1 MNGLR
6 WRPRWGVALAVCMGS
21 MLACPAA
28 AQRPAE
34 LIQVYADALANN
46 ASFRARLAQVRAVDQ
61 LQLQAEGQLLPQL
74 GLLGSYDYVDEQIEG
89 RFFGLV
95 DVDNDESFD
104 RTLYGVQL
112 TQAIYRPELVIT
124 RDQATLGKAQ
134 ARFQLE
140 ADEGALM
147 LEVAEAYFGVL
158 AALDLASFSK
168 AEQEA
173 LQTQLDQV
181 GTRTDA
187 GLATQ
192 ADLAAARAQ
201 SAVAGANVVQSNASL
216 EAAYA
221 ALDAVSGKVYRSF
234 KVLPEGMVLAR
245 PQPATVAPWLQRAR
259 EQNLVV
265 LGARL
270 ALQIAELELE
280 KVRKIRW
287 PRVDAAASASRLDNA
302 GGLSGD
308 REETESRIG
317 VKVVL
322 PLYAGGSIEAK
333 IAEAEARREVAAAQ
347 LEAAEQLAESHAR
360 LAYLQTTNGLAL
372 VPARRASL
380 DAAREAETATL
391 SGFDA
396 GTLTSA
402 DVLRVIRA
410 RYEAE
415 RDYAAARYTF
425 MLDSL
430 RLKQAAGDLTNAD
443 LNRFDRLLRP
453 PSAAQR

>member
-6 WRPRWGVALAVCMGS
+6 WRSRWGAALAVLTGLT
-21 MLACPAA
+21 LALPAA
-28 AQRPAE
+28 AQKPAD
-34 LIQVYADALANN
+34 LIQIYADALANN
-46 ASFRARLAQVRAVDQ
+46 ASFRARLAKVEAVDQ
-61 LQLQAEGQLLPQL
+61 LHLQAEGQLLPQV
-74 GLLGSYDYVDEQIEG
+74 GVLGSYDYVDEEIEG

-95 DVDNDESFD
+95 DVDNDDSFD

-112 TQAIYRPELVIT
+112 TQALYRPELVIT
-124 RDQATLGKAQ
+124 RDQATLSKAQ

-140 ADEGALM
+140 ADEGTLM

-158 AALDLASFSK
+158 AALDLESFYK

-181 GTRTDA
+181 GTRTAA

-201 SAVAGANVVQSNASL
+201 YAVAGANVVQAAAAL
-216 EAAYA
+216 QGAYA
-221 ALDAVSGKVYRSF
+221 ALDAIAGKVYRSF

-259 EQNLVV
+259 EQNLTV

-270 ALQIAELELE
+270 SLQIAELELE
-280 KVRKIRW
+280 KARKTRW
-287 PRVDAAASASRLDNA
+287 PRVDAAASASRLDNG

-308 REETESRIG
+308 REETETRVG
-317 VKVVL
+317 VKLVL
-322 PLYAGGSIEAK
+322 PLYAGGSIDAK
-333 IAEAEARREVAAAQ
+333 IAEALANREVAAAE
-347 LEAAEQLAESHAR
+347 LEAAEQAAERDAR
-360 LAYLQTTNGLAL
+360 LAYLQATNGIAL

-380 DAAREAETATL
+380 DAAREAEAATVG
-391 SGFDA
+391 GFDA
-396 GTLTSA
+396 GTLTTA
-402 DVLRVIRA
+402 DVLRVIRS

-415 RDYAAARYTF
+415 RDYSAARYTF

-453 PSAAQR
+453 PSAVQR